1 MEYWL
6 QQKSDEEKARILEKL
21 IHTGNLRTPPC
32 VRCGEVVGYADR
44 RTINVGIYDR
54 HIGQRVKKL
63 CTLCEGCYSDLL
75 DYLGVCDVVFEE
87 GEKNENKN

>member
-1 MEYWL
+1 MEHWL
-6 QQKSDEEKARILEKL
+6 QNKSDAEKARMLEKI

-32 VRCGEVVGYADR
+32 VRCGSIAGYADR

-63 CTLCEGCYSDLL
+63 CTLCEDCYIELL
-75 DYLGVCDVVFEE
+75 DYLGVPDVDFKLKE
-87 GEKNENKN
+87 GE

>member
-6 QQKSDEEKARILEKL
+6 QNKSDTEKARILERL

-32 VRCGEVVGYADR
+32 VRCGAICGYADR
-44 RTINVGIYDR
+44 KTISVGIYDR

-63 CTLCEGCYSDLL
+63 CTLCNNCYSDLL
-75 DYLGVCDVVFEE
+75 DYLGVPDVNLESEV
-87 GEKNENKN
+87 N

>member
-6 QQKSDEEKARILEKL
+6 QNKSDEEKARILERL
-21 IHTGNLRTPPC
+21 IHTGNFRTPLC
-32 VRCGEVVGYADR
+32 TRCGAIVGYADR

-63 CTLCEGCYSDLL
+63 CTLCNGCYSDLL
-75 DYLGVCDVVFEE
+75 DYLAVPDVNFESE
-87 GEKNENKN
+87 V